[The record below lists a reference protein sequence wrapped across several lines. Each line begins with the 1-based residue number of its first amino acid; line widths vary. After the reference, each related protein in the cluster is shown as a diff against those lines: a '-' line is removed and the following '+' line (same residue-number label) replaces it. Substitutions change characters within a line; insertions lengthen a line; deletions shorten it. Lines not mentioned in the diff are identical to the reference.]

1 MVSVA
6 ASALA
11 VLEMVFIFVVL
22 LLLHGLRKFIGSAGF
37 YVSVGLL
44 FVFSQLAGAADL
56 KIVTGLPGF
65 NFNMSSGVLLLP
77 CLTAIMVIYIAD
89 GTLEAQRLIMSL
101 IAALGIYTYLASVTV
116 TQIAWNGGESGIP
129 ALLSL
134 LFRDGVHTMSAN
146 VVSFA
151 LDLFLLP
158 IIYQR
163 LRNWGCRLF
172 ICVTGALFI
181 GQALDSIL
189 YSSICYW
196 GRSVWITEL
205 GFSYLSRATSILIL
219 AGIASFY
226 LSRLKTEEPGTG
238 GRGTL
243 DILVSFFGGPGRAR
257 ALEHDLR
264 ESEERYRLLFRGA
277 ADMIVS
283 MDRKGVIFD
292 ANSAALR
299 LTGLNEQEDMGSV
312 SIQEISDVSDEF
324 LRNLPLDGNDLA
336 GADPSANASHFCS
349 AVMTRTGRE
358 AELSFSPVDVA
369 GNPMLI
375 VFGRDVTERKKL
387 DREREEWQEKMAHRQ
402 RVESI
407 GRLAGGIA
415 HDFNN
420 FLHAMQGHLDIIRF
434 MHPVE
439 DPDVERHLDRIDAIT
454 EKAALLTKQLL
465 GFARRGNYNE
475 SEIELT
481 SFLHSAFELFL
492 PGTTSCPVTLNFRP
506 PRGERFFVRG
516 DAIQLQQAILNIL
529 FNARDAMKELPEHK
543 RVLSVSLSRTSDP
556 AELHPPAEAAVS
568 AGAPSLAV
576 IRIHD
581 AGPGIEPAV
590 MGRIF
595 EPYFTTK
602 PVGEG
607 TGMGLPMA
615 YGILLSHK
623 GWLEAGNAPEGGAV
637 FTLVIPECGTSAPE
651 SGKASGT

>member
-1 MVSVA
+1 MLSA
-6 ASALA
+6 ASATLA
-11 VLEMVFIFVVL
+11 ILAMIFIFVVL
-22 LLLHGLRKFIGSAGF
+22 LLLHGLRKLIGSAGF
-37 YVSVGLL
+37 YASLGLI

-65 NFNMSSGVLLLP
+65 NFNISSGVLMLP
-77 CLTAIMVIYIAD
+77 CLTAIMVIYITD
-89 GTLEAQRLIMSL
+89 GTLEAQRLIMAL
-101 IAALGIYTYLASVTV
+101 IAALGIYTYLAGVTV
-116 TQIAWNGGESGIP
+116 TLIEWDDAEGGIP
-129 ALLSL
+129 AMLSS
-134 LFRDGVHTMSAN
+134 LFRDGIHTMSAS

-172 ICVTGALFI
+172 FCVTGALFI

-205 GFSYLSRATSILIL
+205 GFSYLSRALSILIL
-219 AGIASFY
+219 AGIACFY
-226 LSRLKTEEPGTG
+226 LTRLKTEEPGTG

-277 ADMIVS
+277 ADMILSVNR
-283 MDRKGVIFD
+283 DGIIFD

-299 LTGLNEQEDMGSV
+299 LTGLDASEMGDLSL
-312 SIQEISDVSDEF
+312 QDISNVNSSF
-324 LRNLPLDGNDLA
+324 LQAIPENS
-336 GADPSANASHFCS
+336 GAQKSPSPAPCICS
-349 AVMTRTGRE
+349 ALMSRTGRE
-358 AELSFSPVDVA
+358 AELSFSPVVIA
-369 GNPMLI
+369 ETPMLI

-387 DREREEWQEKMAHRQ
+387 DRERQEWQEKIAHRQ
-402 RVESI
+402 RIESL

-420 FLHAMQGHLDIIRF
+420 FLHAIQGHIDIIRY
-434 MHPVE
+434 MHPVD
-439 DPDVERHLDRIDAIT
+439 DPDVQRHLGRIDSIT
-454 EKAALLTKQLL
+454 DKASLLTRQLL

-475 SEIELT
+475 ADIELNA
-481 SFLHSAFELFL
+481 FLRSAFELFL
-492 PGTTSCPVTLNFRP
+492 PGTTSCPVSLDFQAP
-506 PRGERFFVRG
+506 HGQKFPIRG
-516 DAIQLQQAILNIL
+516 DSIQLQQAVLNIL
-529 FNARDAMKELPEHK
+529 FNARDAMKDLPENK
-543 RVLSVSLSRTSDP
+543 RLLTVSLSRTSD
-556 AELHPPAEAAVS
+556 LSDFHPPAES
-568 AGAPSLAV
+568 PTSSCSSWAV
-576 IRIHD
+576 IRIRD
-581 AGPGIEPAV
+581 AGAGIKPEV
-590 MGRIF
+590 LNRIF
-595 EPYFTTK
+595 EPFFTTK

-623 GWLEAGNAPEGGAV
+623 GWLEAANHPEGGAL
-637 FTLVIPECGTSAPE
+637 FTLVIPEQPVPARE
-651 SGKASGT
+651 A

>member
-22 LLLHGLRKFIGSAGF
+22 LLLHGLRKFIGAAGF
-37 YVSVGLL
+37 YVSIGLL
-44 FVFSQLAGAADL
+44 FVFSQVAGAADL

-65 NFNMSSGVLLLP
+65 NFNMSSGVLMLP

-101 IAALGIYTYLASVTV
+101 IAALGIYTYLASATV
-116 TQIAWNGGESGIP
+116 TQIGWNGGGEGGIP
-129 ALLSL
+129 ALLAS

-172 ICVTGALFI
+172 FCVTGALFI

-196 GRSVWITEL
+196 GRSIWITEI
-205 GFSYLSRATSILIL
+205 GFSYLSRASSILIL

-257 ALEHDLR
+257 ALERNLR
-264 ESEERYRLLFRGA
+264 KSEERYRLLFRGA

-283 MDRKGVIFD
+283 MDRTGIIFD

-299 LTGLNEQEDMGSV
+299 LTGLNEQDDMGSIT
-312 SIQEISDVSDEF
+312 IQELSDISDEF
-324 LRNLPLDGNDLA
+324 LRNIPLDGSNPDSI
-336 GADPSANASHFCS
+336 DPSANSPQFCS
-349 AVMTRTGRE
+349 VVMTRTGRE
-358 AELSFSPVDVA
+358 AELSFSPVDIA
-369 GNPMLI
+369 GNPMLL
-375 VFGRDVTERKKL
+375 VFGRDVTEQKKL
-387 DREREEWQEKMAHRQ
+387 AREREEWQEKMAHRQ

-420 FLHAMQGHLDIIRF
+420 FLHAMQGHLDIIRY

-454 EKAALLTKQLL
+454 EKAAVLTKQLL

-475 SEIELT
+475 SEIELI
-481 SFLHSAFELFL
+481 SFLRSAFELFL
-492 PGTTSCPVTLNFRP
+492 PGTTSCPVTLNFHP
-506 PRGERFFVRG
+506 PRGERFPVRG

-529 FNARDAMKELPEHK
+529 FNARDAMKDLPEDK
-543 RVLSVSLSRTSDP
+543 RILSVSISRTTDP
-556 AELHPPAEAAVS
+556 AELHPPAEASGS
-568 AGAPSLAV
+568 AKTSSLAV
-576 IRIHD
+576 IRIRD
-581 AGPGIEPAV
+581 AGPGIPPAV
-590 MGRIF
+590 LSRIF
-595 EPYFTTK
+595 EPFFTTK

-615 YGILLSHK
+615 YGILLSHR
-623 GWLEAGNAPEGGAV
+623 GWLEAGNDPEGGAV
-637 FTLVIPECGTSAPE
+637 FTLVIPECPSAVTDAE
-651 SGKASGT
+651 

>member
-6 ASALA
+6 ASVLA

-22 LLLHGLRKFIGSAGF
+22 LLLHGLRKLIGSAGF
-37 YVSVGLL
+37 YVAIGLL

-116 TQIAWNGGESGIP
+116 TQIGWNGGEGGIP
-129 ALLSL
+129 ALLSS
-134 LFRDGVHTMSAN
+134 LFRDGIHTMAAS

-172 ICVTGALFI
+172 FCVTGALFI

-196 GRSVWITEL
+196 GRSVWIAEL

-226 LSRLKTEEPGTG
+226 LSRLRTEEPGMG

-257 ALEHDLR
+257 ALELDLR
-264 ESEERYRLLFRGA
+264 KSEERYRLLFRGA

-283 MDRKGVIFD
+283 MDRNGIIFD
-292 ANSAALR
+292 ANAAALR
-299 LTGLNEQEDMGSV
+299 LTGLNEQEDMGSTT
-312 SIQEISDVSDEF
+312 IQEISDVSNEF
-324 LRNLPLDGNDLA
+324 LRNVPLDGSDPR
-336 GADPSANASHFCS
+336 GTDPSANSALFCS
-349 AVMTRTGRE
+349 AVMKRTGRE
-358 AELSFSPVDVA
+358 AELSFSPVEIA

-420 FLHAMQGHLDIIRF
+420 FLHAMQGHLDIIRY

-439 DPDVERHLDRIDAIT
+439 DPDVERHLDRIDGIT
-454 EKAALLTKQLL
+454 EKASLLTKQLL

-481 SFLHSAFELFL
+481 AFLNSAFELFL
-492 PGTTSCPVTLNFRP
+492 PGTTSCPVTLDLRI

-516 DAIQLQQAILNIL
+516 DTIQLQQAVLNIL
-529 FNARDAMKELPEHK
+529 FNARDAMKDLPEQE
-543 RVLSVSLSRTSDP
+543 RVLSVSLSRTNDP

-568 AGAPSLAV
+568 AGASSLAV
-576 IRIHD
+576 IRIRD
-581 AGPGIEPAV
+581 AGPGITPSV
-590 MGRIF
+590 MNRIF

-623 GWLEAGNAPEGGAV
+623 GWLEAGNAPEGGAI
-637 FTLVIPECGTSAPE
+637 FTLVIPECRAADTA
-651 SGKASGT
+651 

>member
-1 MVSVA
+1 MFSIA
-6 ASALA
+6 ASSLA

-37 YVSVGLL
+37 YSALGLL

-56 KIVTGLPGF
+56 KIATGVPGF
-65 NFNMSSGVLLLP
+65 NFNISSGVLMLP
-77 CLTAIMVIYIAD
+77 CLTAIMVIYITD
-89 GTLEAQRLIMSL
+89 GTLEAQRLIMAF
-101 IAALGIYTYLASVTV
+101 IAALGIYSYLASVTV
-116 TQIAWNGGESGIP
+116 TQIAWDGAEGGIP
-129 ALLSL
+129 DMLSS
-134 LFRDGVHTMSAN
+134 LFREGIHTMSAN
-146 VVSFA
+146 VVSFT

-172 ICVTGALFI
+172 FCVTGALFI
-181 GQALDSIL
+181 GQALDSLL

-196 GRSVWITEL
+196 GRSGWITEF
-205 GFSYLSRATSILIL
+205 GFSYLSRALSILIL
-219 AGIASFY
+219 AWIASFY

-283 MDRKGVIFD
+283 MDREGTIFD
-292 ANSAALR
+292 ANAAAVR
-299 LTGLNEQEDMGSV
+299 LTGLKPEEERGSIT
-312 SIQEISDVSDEF
+312 IQKLSDVSEAF
-324 LRNLPLDGNDLA
+324 LRSVPEAGNDPDA
-336 GADPSANASHFCS
+336 GSAEIRPARICS

-358 AELSFSPVDVA
+358 AELSFSPVDIA

-387 DREREEWQEKMAHRQ
+387 DREREEWQEKIAHRQ

-420 FLHAMQGHLDIIRF
+420 FLHAMQGHLDIIRY
-434 MHPVE
+434 MHPVD
-439 DPDVERHLDRIDAIT
+439 DPDVERHLARIDSIT
-454 EKAALLTKQLL
+454 DKASHLTKQLL

-481 SFLHSAFELFL
+481 SFLRSAFDLFL
-492 PGTTSCPVTLNFRP
+492 PGTTTCPVSLDFRH
-506 PRGERFFVRG
+506 PRGELFFVRG
-516 DAIQLQQAILNIL
+516 DAIQLQQAVLNIL
-529 FNARDAMKELPEHK
+529 FNARDAMKDLPENE
-543 RVLSVSLSRTSDP
+543 RILTVSISRTVDLSR
-556 AELHPPAEAAVS
+556 LHPPADAALA
-568 AGAPSLAV
+568 AGKSWAV
-576 IRIHD
+576 IRIRD
-581 AGPGIEPAV
+581 AGPGIGPAV
-590 MGRIF
+590 MSRIF

-623 GWLEAGNAPEGGAV
+623 GWLEAGNDPEGGAV
-637 FTLVIPECGTSAPE
+637 FTLVIPERNVVDPDSE
-651 SGKASGT
+651 KK